1 MKTIFSDF
9 DGVLFDS
16 VKEAYLLARFAYYG
30 ISPNKPV
37 VHDEYYIFRKYR
49 YLNTHSW
56 QFYYFFLLLENK
68 TTDNLFET
76 NYYELTATPDLQRIK
91 DFDEKYV
98 SARENLIK
106 YNYDFWNSLDE
117 PYDFFFEV
125 KELSKNPDYEFII
138 LTNKKR
144 LPVQNKIS
152 QYGINKIKLF
162 ANEDLVSYNNKA
174 EFIADYLNSHSVD
187 SCYLIEDSIDNI
199 NSCKMYPQIKP
210 LLVNWGYVNP
220 KEKGLSE
227 KEILEI
233 IKR

>member
-1 MKTIFSDF
+1 MKTIFLDF

-30 ISPNKPV
+30 IEPHVSISENV
-37 VHDEYYIFRKYR
+37 YNIFRKYR

-68 TTDNLFET
+68 TTDNLFEA
-76 NYYELTATPDLQRIK
+76 NYYELTANPNLQKIK

-106 YNYDFWNSLDE
+106 NDYEFWNSLDE
-117 PYDFFFEV
+117 PYDFFFKV
-125 KELSKNPDYEFII
+125 KELAKNSDYEFII
-138 LTNKKR
+138 LTNKKK
-144 LPVQNKIS
+144 LPVQNRLS
-152 QYGINKIKLF
+152 QYGINNIKLF

-174 EFIADYLNSHSVD
+174 EFIADYLKNYSIAN
-187 SCYLIEDSIDNI
+187 CYLIEDSVDNI
-199 NSCKMYPQIKP
+199 NTCKKYPQIKP

-233 IKR
+233 IKE